1 VLTLD
6 AAGFTISLSIRFLF
20 RGKRRS
26 RETMKTNKHQTLL
39 LVKQKGGVRA
49 KDLGE
54 AFSYSPGTARS
65 YLSYLGRQDLLRR
78 TGAGHVLTD
87 RGENRL
93 DYFEV
98 AGCADPECPRCQ
110 GKGGFFACPRCDN
123 HLPVREARILP
134 EKDFLLVHR
143 HAGVYCPRCL
153 KLLFYE
159 EQARIL
165 KIPKET
171 NR

>member
-1 VLTLD
+1 
-6 AAGFTISLSIRFLF
+6 
-20 RGKRRS
+20 
-26 RETMKTNKHQTLL
+26 MKTNKHQTLL
-39 LVKQKGGVRA
+39 LVKRKGGVRA
-49 KDLGE
+49 QDLGD
-54 AFSYSPGTARS
+54 AFAYSPGTARS
-65 YLSYLGRQDLLRR
+65 YLSYLGRQDLLQR

-98 AGCADPECPRCQ
+98 AGCADPDCPRCQ
-110 GKGGFFACPRCDN
+110 GKAGYFACPRCGH

-134 EKDFLLVHR
+134 EKDFLLVRR

-159 EQARIL
+159 EQARL
-165 KIPKET
+165 LRIPQET
-171 NR
+171 KR